1 LYNTEKYTEVQM
13 ALKIDLYTK
22 ELELTDRI
30 HDYANKKIGKL
41 DKFLSE
47 IDECRVD
54 LSHAKTAR
62 NANER
67 FIAQVTIRGK
77 GFILRS
83 EERADNIFA
92 AIDATV
98 EKMTRQIERFKGKHW
113 RRRADGAAKSSLE
126 MEAEVEVDERPEPVI
141 VRRKS
146 FVLTPMDELEAM
158 EQLMLL
164 GHEDF
169 FVFYN
174 ANTNK
179 INVLYRRRDGTYGLI
194 DPIIG

>member
-1 LYNTEKYTEVQM
+1 M
-13 ALKIDLYTK
+13 ALKIDIYTK

-41 DKFLSE
+41 DKFLNE

-54 LSHAKTAR
+54 LGHAKTAR

-67 FIAQVTIRGK
+67 FIAQVTIRGR
-77 GFILRS
+77 GFILRA

-98 EKMTRQIERFKGKHW
+98 DKMTRQIERFKGKNW
-113 RRRADGAAKSSLE
+113 RRRDDGTAKASLDAATE
-126 MEAEVEVDERPEPVI
+126 EEVEVDETPEPVI

-146 FVLTPMDELEAM
+146 FILTPMDELEAM
-158 EQLMLL
+158 EQLILL

-174 ANTNK
+174 ATTSK

>member
-1 LYNTEKYTEVQM
+1 M
-13 ALKIDLYTK
+13 ALKIDIYTK

-30 HDYANKKIGKL
+30 HDYATKKVSKL

-47 IDECRVD
+47 IDECRVE
-54 LSHAKTAR
+54 LGHAKTAR

-67 FIAQVTIRGK
+67 FIAQVTIRGR
-77 GFILRS
+77 GFILRA

-98 EKMTRQIERFKGKHW
+98 DKMTRQIERFKGKNW
-113 RRRADGAAKSSLE
+113 RRRDDGTAKSSLAVE
-126 MEAEVEVDERPEPVI
+126 EQVEIEEAPEPVI

-146 FVLTPMDELEAM
+146 FILTPMDELEAM

-174 ANTNK
+174 ATTNK

>member
-1 LYNTEKYTEVQM
+1 M
-13 ALKIDLYTK
+13 ALHMDIYTK
-22 ELELTDRI
+22 DLDLTDRI
-30 HDYANKKIGKL
+30 KEYATKKVGKL
-41 DKFLSE
+41 DRFLSE
-47 IDECRVD
+47 IGECRVD
-54 LSHAKTAR
+54 LGYAKTAR
-62 NANER
+62 NASDR

-83 EERADNIFA
+83 EERADSIYA

-98 EKMTRQIERFKGKHW
+98 DKMTRQIERFKGKHW
-113 RRRADGAAKSSLE
+113 RKRAPEAAE
-126 MEAEVEVDERPEPVI
+126 FTQATPAEEVDEDEAAPVI
-141 VRRKS
+141 VRRKT
-146 FVLTPMDELEAM
+146 FVLSPMDEVEAL
-158 EQLMLL
+158 EQLQML

-174 ANTNK
+174 AETSK

>member
-1 LYNTEKYTEVQM
+1 M
-13 ALKIDLYTK
+13 ALHMDIYTK
-22 ELELTDRI
+22 DLDLTDKI
-30 HDYANKKIGKL
+30 KDYAIKKVGKL

-54 LSHAKTAR
+54 LGYAKTAR
-62 NANER
+62 NAGDR

-83 EERADNIFA
+83 EERADNIYA

-98 EKMTRQIERFKGKHW
+98 DKMTRQIERFKGKHW
-113 RRRADGAAKSSLE
+113 RKRAPE
-126 MEAEVEVDERPEPVI
+126 TAEVVGTAPSDEVEDEDMAPI
-141 VRRKS
+141 IARRKT
-146 FVLTPMDELEAM
+146 FTLTPMDEQEAL
-158 EQLMLL
+158 EQLLLL

-174 ANTNK
+174 AETSK

-194 DPIIG
+194 DPVIG

>member
-1 LYNTEKYTEVQM
+1 MQKLQEM
-13 ALKIDLYTK
+13 
-22 ELELTDRI
+22 LT
-30 HDYANKKIGKL
+30 NV
-41 DKFLSE
+41 LSP
-47 IDECRVD
+47 
-54 LSHAKTAR
+54 
-62 NANER
+62 
-67 FIAQVTIRGK
+67 VTIRGR
-77 GFILRS
+77 GFILRA

-98 EKMTRQIERFKGKHW
+98 DKMTRQIERFKGKHW
-113 RRRADGAAKSSLE
+113 RRREDGQAKE
-126 MEAEVEVDERPEPVI
+126 QIGANEAVDIEDTVDPVI

-146 FVLTPMDELEAM
+146 FILTPMDELEAL

-174 ANTNK
+174 ATTEK
-179 INVLYRRRDGTYGLI
+179 INVLYRRRDGSYGLI